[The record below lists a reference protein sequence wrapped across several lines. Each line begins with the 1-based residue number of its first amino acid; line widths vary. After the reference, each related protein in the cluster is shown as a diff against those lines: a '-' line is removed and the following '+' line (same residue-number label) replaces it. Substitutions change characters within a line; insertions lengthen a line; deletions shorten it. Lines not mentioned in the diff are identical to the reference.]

1 MSYETSGTA
10 GRILAFVLAGGE
22 GRRLR
27 PLTNTQA
34 KPALPFGNDFR
45 LVDFALSN
53 LVNSGID
60 SIYLLAQYKPESLIA
75 HIRSEWNLGNNDRER
90 FVRTALPQ
98 HVNGGRYL
106 GTADAIYQNLAL
118 IERHAPSMVAVFA
131 ADHIYRMDVRQMAHF
146 HRQCDADVTVAAT
159 QVPVSQASSFG
170 VIATGHQGAIL
181 DFQEKPDTPVSL
193 PFNPDLAYASMG
205 NYLFETNVLV
215 EALEQAARCGET
227 DFGNHI
233 LPRLIH
239 SHRVHAYDFSCNQI
253 PGALPHEEPS
263 YWRDVGTLDAYMDA
277 HLDISGETPRFN
289 LRNHHWP
296 IRSIST
302 PRSVKNTTNSIRPS
316 AELIGSRPSI
326 AYSVFA
332 HDLEV
337 LQCGTA

>member
-1 MSYETSGTA
+1 MNNSTSSTA

-22 GRRLR
+22 GTRLR
-27 PLTNTQA
+27 PLTKTQA

-75 HIRSEWNLGNNDRER
+75 HIRSEWDLGNGDRER

-98 HVNGGRYL
+98 HVNGGRFL

-131 ADHIYRMDVRQMAHF
+131 ADHVYRMDVRQMAHF
-146 HRQCDADVTVAAT
+146 HRACDADVTVAAT
-159 QVPVSQASSFG
+159 QVPVTQASSFG
-170 VIATGHQGAIL
+170 VITTGYQGEIR
-181 DFQEKPDTPVSL
+181 DFQEKPDSPATIPS
-193 PFNPDLAYASMG
+193 NPDYSYASMG

-239 SHRVHAYDFSCNQI
+239 SHRVHAYDFSSNHI
-253 PGALPHEEPS
+253 PGALPHEEPA

-277 HLDISGETPRFN
+277 HLDIAGKTPRFN
-289 LRNHHWP
+289 LRNPHWP
-296 IRSIST
+296 IRSISI
-302 PRSVKNTTNSIRPS
+302 PRTAKNVANAIRTS
-316 AELIGSRPSI
+316 GEMLDSQQHLAN
-326 AYSVFA
+326 SVFA
-332 HDLEV
+332 HDSEAM
-337 LQCGTA
+337 QCGTA